1 MQNGVDEC
9 LEERHHSDEFTQHV
23 FKAGLLRPSF
33 DWTRITITPELSEHI
48 LFARNTDWG
57 ATSLGPLEY
66 WSADLRAMANMVMGS
81 PHPAALY
88 WGPEFVTIYNE
99 AYIELAGQ
107 KHPSLMGMR
116 YADAWS
122 EIWDDLQPIMQSAWD
137 SGQSTLKND
146 NQLFID
152 RHGFTEEAFF
162 SWSLVPLV
170 GSDGD
175 VVGIY
180 NPAFENT
187 RRKVNERRMLTLREV
202 GEKTAAARDVRSFW
216 PRVREGLEY
225 NDIDIPF
232 ALIYS
237 VKDDSESEM
246 SSMHSGS
253 VAYPP
258 LLQLEGAIGI
268 NEDHPAAIPDLN
280 LRASDEGF
288 APYMRQSMS
297 MHGTP
302 VVLSAEAGR

>member
-1 MQNGVDEC
+1 
-9 LEERHHSDEFTQHV
+9 
-23 FKAGLLRPSF
+23 
-33 DWTRITITPELSEHI
+33 
-48 LFARNTDWG
+48 
-57 ATSLGPLEY
+57 
-66 WSADLRAMANMVMGS
+66 MANMVMGS

-170 GSDGD
+170 GSDGE

-216 PRVREGLEY
+216 PRPVDLARNAHLKEPTYREKDVET
-225 NDIDIPF
+225 F
-232 ALIYS
+232 EAKVKQLIAS
-237 VKDDSESEM
+237 KK
-246 SSMHSGS
+246 GS
-253 VAYPP
+253 
-258 LLQLEGAIGI
+258 
-268 NEDHPAAIPDLN
+268 
-280 LRASDEGF
+280 
-288 APYMRQSMS
+288 
-297 MHGTP
+297 
-302 VVLSAEAGR
+302 AGQQGKKAQA